1 MMLRTHAKQ
10 KLYGTRYRLS
20 PFGEDLGGVLIY
32 DKEKNMMMQEVAK
45 SPVSSVAVNGGWPEL
60 SRDSIN

>member
-1 MMLRTHAKQ
+1 MMR
-10 KLYGTRYRLS
+10 
-20 PFGEDLGGVLIY
+20 I
-32 DKEKNMMMQEVAK
+32 NMMMQEVAK